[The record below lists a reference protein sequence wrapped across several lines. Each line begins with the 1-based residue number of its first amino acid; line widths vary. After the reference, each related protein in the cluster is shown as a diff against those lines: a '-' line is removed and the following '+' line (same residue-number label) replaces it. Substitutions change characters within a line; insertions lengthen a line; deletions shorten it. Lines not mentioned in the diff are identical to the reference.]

1 MASLT
6 TDAPDDDLSSWKG
19 IFPNPQRIIFL
30 FPFGYTLLLI
40 YSSRNIQVTSSGAV
54 YRGQRQ
60 DHSWKSNQELAIK
73 HSFEPLLRTPWH
85 ASSREWYLSIICCRC
100 NFFLLCVFRPERDP
114 LSIFDLSFFLPAIRS
129 HARTFHPVCHSPAF
143 TLADAIMQPP

>member
-6 TDAPDDDLSSWKG
+6 TDAPDHDLSSWKG
-19 IFPNPQRIIFL
+19 IFSNPKSSIFISIWL
-30 FPFGYTLLLI
+30 HTATDIVLR
-40 YSSRNIQVTSSGAV
+40 RNIQVTSSGAV

-60 DHSWKSNQELAIK
+60 DHSRKSNQELAIK

-114 LSIFDLSFFLPAIRS
+114 LSIFDLSFFLPEIRS